1 MGSLRPTQLIFLLL
15 AVATVAAV
23 CGFVASTVLRQNKRR
38 ARRYILLGFS
48 LGFIAGIMHSRRR
61 VLHNLAAVAGQLPR
75 RVLTLAASRGQ
86 SASWPMNSSAALI
99 AGRWRR
105 IR

>member
-1 MGSLRPTQLIFLLL
+1 MGSLGPTQLISLLM
-15 AVATVAAV
+15 AVAAVAAV
-23 CGFVASTVLRQNKRR
+23 CGFVASTVVRRNKRR

-48 LGFIAGIMHSRRR
+48 LGFIAGIIHSRRR
-61 VLHNLAAVAGQLPR
+61 ALHSLAAVAGQLPR
-75 RVLTLAASRGQ
+75 RVLTLAASRGR